1 MARWLKKIVSC
12 GNYAENCPEHLQIET
27 TECGAVSLQM
37 VMEYYGVIIPTEVM
51 RDECQVSR
59 DGSKASS
66 LLKTAR
72 KFGFEASGFR
82 IARLEDIPQFQM
94 PAILFWEFNHF
105 LVCLGKKGKNWVLND
120 PAYGR
125 RLLSDKEMDR
135 AFTGILLEIK
145 PGPDFRKQGRK
156 ESFLRNMSSLLRS
169 CKTELLVMLLVGVLL
184 VPQSLI
190 QPNMNSFV
198 IDYFFQDEYLDWGFP
213 ILGFAVLMLL
223 LTLGL
228 IAIQQYAT
236 FLLGLRMTIS
246 NSYAVLTKLF
256 SLPLSFFQSRFS
268 GELTSRVQC
277 CETVSRF
284 FAEQFVINVLS
295 FMALGFDAALLIY
308 FDNVLGGFVVFFALF
323 FMGVL
328 LKFMRAKKAAN
339 AKLTIERGKLFG
351 RTVHGIVMIET
362 LKASGM
368 EGDFF
373 TYWGDIY
380 KRYMKVKITIQQKI
394 ENLQL
399 IQSLLSTMSI
409 AFLAGFGAYRILL
422 GQMSG
427 GTYIAFQ
434 TIFGCFM
441 TPICNLL
448 NMIDP
453 YQQARA
459 DANRLIDVL
468 HYPLPPRNPAA
479 ALPANEPGKI
489 AGKVEI
495 RDLVFGYNRNLPP
508 VIDHIDLEI
517 LPGERVAIVGLSGS
531 GKSTMAKLISG
542 AYQPWSGEI
551 LFDGRPRDAYSQ
563 SELRYSFAMV
573 DQAISL
579 FPGTI
584 RDNIAMYDPTL
595 PFKSIRQAAE
605 DALIHDVISARTNGY
620 SHKINATGN
629 NFSGGEQQR
638 LEIARALAVNPSIL
652 LLDEATAALDP
663 STEQKIDN
671 NLRHRGVTTIV
682 IAHRLS
688 TIRDADRI
696 IVLEHGKIA
705 ECGTHNELLKLNGIY
720 AKLVNL

>member
-1 MARWLKKIVSC
+1 MVRWLEKIVSF
-12 GNYAENCPEHLQIET
+12 GNYAGNCPEHLQIEA

-37 VMEYYGVIIPTEVM
+37 VMEYYGVIIPAEVL

-72 KFGFEASGFR
+72 KFGFEANGFR
-82 IARLEDIPQFQM
+82 LARPEEIIINQM

-105 LVCLGKKGKNWVLND
+105 VVCLGKKGKDWVLND

-125 RLLSDKEMDR
+125 RLISAKEMDR
-135 AFTGILLEIK
+135 SFTGILLEIK
-145 PGPDFRKQGRK
+145 PGPHFRKQGRK
-156 ESFLRNMSSLLRS
+156 ESFLRNMSFLLRS
-169 CKTELLVMLLVGVLL
+169 CKAELLILLLVGVLL
-184 VPQSLI
+184 IPQAI
-190 QPNMNSFV
+190 VQPNMNSLV
-198 IDYFFQDEYLDWGFP
+198 IDYFFLNGYFDWGFP
-213 ILGFAVLMLL
+213 ILGVSLLL
-223 LTLGL
+223 LTLTLGL
-228 IAIQQYAT
+228 TAIQQYSM
-236 FLLGLRMTIS
+236 FRLNLQMTIT
-246 NSYAVLTKLF
+246 NSYAILTKLF

-277 CETVSRF
+277 CESVSQF
-284 FAEQFVINVLS
+284 FAEKFILNVLS
-295 FMALGFDAALLIY
+295 FMSLGFYAVLLIY
-308 FDNVLGGFVVFFALF
+308 YDNVLGGFVVFFTLF
-323 FMGVL
+323 FMVVL
-328 LKFMRAKKAAN
+328 FRFMRAKKNAN
-339 AKLTIERGKLFG
+339 TKLSIEQGKLFG
-351 RTVHGIVMIET
+351 RTVHGVVMIET

-368 EGDFF
+368 ECEFF
-373 TYWGDIY
+373 TYWADIY
-380 KRYMKVKITIQQKI
+380 KRYMKFKIMIQQKI

-399 IQSLLSTMSI
+399 IQELLSSLSI

-427 GTYIAFQ
+427 GTYMAFQ
-434 TIFGCFM
+434 MIFGCFI

-448 NMIDP
+448 NMIDS
-453 YQQARA
+453 YHQVRA
-459 DANRLIDVL
+459 DANRLVDVL
-468 HYPLPPRNPAA
+468 HYPHPSRNAV
-479 ALPANEPGKI
+479 ALQPNEPKKI

-508 VIDHIDLEI
+508 VIDHINLEI

-531 GKSTMAKLISG
+531 GKSTVAKLISG

-573 DQAISL
+573 DQAVSL

-584 RDNIAMYDPTL
+584 RDNIAMYDSTL
-595 PFKSIRQAAE
+595 PFKFIRQAAE
-605 DALIHDVISARTNGY
+605 DALIHDVITARPNGY
-620 SHKINATGN
+620 SHMINATGN

-663 STEQKIDN
+663 STEQKFDN

-688 TIRDADRI
+688 TIRDANRI

-705 ECGTHNELLKLNGIY
+705 ESGTHNELLKLNGIY